1 MSEAIASGGG
11 ALVRLIER
19 GVEAATVALSQFSS
33 GTALQQGPAQES
45 ALADL
50 ETFAVHDMAQA
61 GLGVEI
67 PFTSRPS
74 STFVM
79 VFDDVSARSFVRR
92 MLGAMA
98 PTPALTDSVLLEAGN
113 ITACAF
119 GDALARHTRV
129 PWVPTVPNLRR
140 GVVAD
145 VVRASAPADAALVL
159 TAQFIA
165 AELDLQGRFVWL
177 ADLKTVRT
185 LASRLSP

>member
-19 GVEAATVALSQFSS
+19 GAEAATVALSQFLS

-45 ALADL
+45 VLPDL
-50 ETFAVHDMAQA
+50 ETFAIHDMAQA
-61 GLGVEI
+61 GLGVEV
-67 PFTSRPS
+67 PFISRPS
-74 STFVM
+74 STFVILL
-79 VFDDVSARSFVRR
+79 DQVSAGGFVRR
-92 MLGAMA
+92 MLGAMT
-98 PTPALTDSVLLEAGN
+98 PTAALVDSVLLEAGN

-119 GDALARHTRV
+119 GDALARHTHV
-129 PWVPTVPNLRR
+129 PWVPTVPILRR
-140 GVVAD
+140 GVLAD
-145 VVRASAPADAALVL
+145 VVRASAPEGARVL